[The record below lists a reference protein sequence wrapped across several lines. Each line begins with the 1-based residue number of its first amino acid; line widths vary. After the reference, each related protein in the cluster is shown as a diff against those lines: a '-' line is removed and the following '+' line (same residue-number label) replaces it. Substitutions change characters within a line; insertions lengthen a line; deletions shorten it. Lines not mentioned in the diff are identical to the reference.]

1 MSLLTE
7 DMLKDLSDNKPLY
20 DLLHIDSNS
29 FESEYLE
36 GNKIIEDAKRMYN
49 HPNEWGGIYDTI
61 NALFNNG
68 PLTAGDLPS
77 KSAKAILV
85 QYGYCTMIVVKG
97 EDGNYALNMK
107 GYYLFKIFEY
117 MIAESKNSSISNVFT
132 LSLGIIKTNNVYFAI
147 YVDKIIT
154 LQSILNWLNKTIT
167 DRVTKSVGVTQY
179 ISGIICDFTISSYKV
194 TDNKLIIN
202 CNFILGKECTVLT
215 DKEKI
220 LILSDNN
227 NLHLDMVLTHTQANF
242 YIDIHNEILINGRY
256 KIPIDSLIDISM
268 VQVVNQ
274 IGNGV
279 FTKPSVMLNILEKA
293 TDPKSNVGW
302 L

>member
-1 MSLLTE
+1 MTLLTE

-20 DLLHIDSNS
+20 DLLHIDCNS

-49 HPNEWGGIYDTI
+49 HPKEWGGIYDTI

-77 KSAKAILV
+77 KSAKAVLV

-117 MIAESKNSSISNVFT
+117 MIAESKKHTAPGMFT
-132 LSLGIIKTNNVYFAI
+132 MTIDVTKVDNVYFAI
-147 YVDKIIT
+147 YDDKIIT
-154 LQSILNWLNKTIT
+154 LQSILNWLDKTIS
-167 DRVTKSVGVTQY
+167 DKVTKSVGVTQY
-179 ISGIICDFTISSYKV
+179 ISGIICDFTISNYEV
-194 TDNKLIIN
+194 TNNKLIIN
-202 CNFILGKECTVLT
+202 CNFTLGKECTALT

-220 LILSDNN
+220 SILADSE
-227 NLHLDMVLTHTQANF
+227 NLYLDIVTLNTMANL
-242 YIDIHNEILINGRY
+242 YIDMDSETFINGRY
-256 KIPIDSLIDISM
+256 KMPICGLRDITM
-268 VQVVNQ
+268 VQVINNL
-274 IGNGV
+274 GNGV
-279 FTKPSVMLNILEKA
+279 FSKPPKMLDIMAMINN
-293 TDPKSNVGW
+293 PKSSVGW
-302 L
+302 Q

>member
-1 MSLLTE
+1 MPLLTE

-20 DLLHIDSNS
+20 DLLHVDSNS

-49 HPNEWGGIYDTI
+49 HPKEWGGIYDTI

-77 KSAKAILV
+77 KSAKAVLV

-117 MIAESKNSSISNVFT
+117 MIAESKKHTAPGMFT
-132 LSLGIIKTNNVYFAI
+132 MTIDVTKVDNVYFAI
-147 YVDKIIT
+147 YDDKIIT
-154 LQSILNWLNKTIT
+154 LQSILNWLDKVIT
-167 DRVTKSVGVTQY
+167 DKVTKSVGVTQY
-179 ISGIICDFTISSYKV
+179 ISGIICDFTISSYEV
-194 TDNKLIIN
+194 TNNKLIIN

-220 LILSDNN
+220 LILSDNEI
-227 NLHLDMVLTHTQANF
+227 LHLDMVLTRTQANF

-279 FTKPSVMLNILEKA
+279 FTKPSVMLNILEMV
-293 TDPKSNVGW
+293 TDPKSNAGW